1 MKKTI
6 LSLTMLLCMGSAFG
20 QTVDKLMEKW
30 KAIEG
35 VEYQETTEETR
46 KSIEESREKGAEGL
60 SKEDYDYVLKNFK
73 KVEQVQM
80 TLNEG
85 QMDQLA
91 NDIQA
96 LKGYETLFMQNDN
109 KEPEEGK
116 NMIQNMINQT
126 FNSNYQMRF
135 YGRVKGNIVND
146 LLIRWDIWGKVV
158 LAHVEG
164 KFKKELMLKSFLGSD
179 LVSIEEDEDA
189 VNMKDVV
196 KEVKDG
202 NALIV
207 IDGEEH
213 PELHSTKEAHEYMRA
228 HDIQFNNES
237 WIVGGAVKEKYPNTD
252 KKVVIEFTRKEK
264 EQKYLNGRTGVQA
277 TVHASL

>member
-6 LSLTMLLCMGSAFG
+6 LSLTMLLCVGSAFG
-20 QTVDKLMEKW
+20 QTVDKLMAKW

-35 VEYQETTEETR
+35 AEYSETTEATR

-60 SKEDYDYVLKNFK
+60 SKEDYDFVLKNFK
-73 KVEQVQM
+73 KVEQIQM
-80 TLNEG
+80 TLNED
-85 QMDQLA
+85 QMAQLA
-91 NDIQA
+91 NDLQA

-116 NMIQNMINQT
+116 SLVQNMINQT
-126 FNSNYQMRF
+126 FNPNYQMRV
-135 YGRVKGNIVND
+135 YGKVKGNMVND

-158 LAHVEG
+158 LAHFDG
-164 KFKKELMLKSFLGSD
+164 KIKKDLILKSILSGD
-179 LVSIEEDEDA
+179 LVNFEEDEDA

-207 IDGEEH
+207 INGKEYPDLQSSE
-213 PELHSTKEAHEYMRA
+213 EAHEYMKA
-228 HDIQFNNES
+228 HDIWCNHEN
-237 WIVGGAVKEKYPNTD
+237 WIVGGAVKEKYPHTD

-264 EQKYLNGRTGVQA
+264 EQR
-277 TVHASL
+277 

>member
-6 LSLTMLLCMGSAFG
+6 LSLTMLLCVGSAVG

-35 VEYQETTEETR
+35 AEYSETTEATR
-46 KSIEESREKGAEGL
+46 KSIEESREKGSAGL
-60 SKEDYDYVLKNFK
+60 SKKEYDFILKNFK
-73 KVEQVQM
+73 KVEQIQM
-80 TLNEG
+80 NLDED
-85 QMDQLA
+85 QMAQLA
-91 NDIQA
+91 NDLQA
-96 LKGYETLFMQNDN
+96 LKGYEMLFMQNDN

-116 NMIQNMINQT
+116 SLVQNMINQT
-126 FNSNYQMRF
+126 FNPNSQLRF

-158 LAHVEG
+158 LAHFDG
-164 KFKKELMLKSFLGSD
+164 KMKKDLILKSIIGCEWGN
-179 LVSIEEDEDA
+179 LVDFEEDENVVD
-189 VNMKDVV
+189 MKDVV

-237 WIVGGAVKEKYPNTD
+237 WIVGGAVKEKYPHTD
-252 KKVVIEFTRKEK
+252 KKVVIEFTQKEK
-264 EQKYLNGRTGVQA
+264 EQQ
-277 TVHASL
+277 

>member
-6 LSLTMLLCMGSAFG
+6 LSLTMLLCVGSAFG
-20 QTVDKLMEKW
+20 QTVDKLMAKW

-35 VEYQETTEETR
+35 AEYSETTEATR

-60 SKEDYDYVLKNFK
+60 SKEDYDFVLKNFK
-73 KVEQVQM
+73 KVEQIQM
-80 TLNEG
+80 TLNED
-85 QMDQLA
+85 QMAQLA
-91 NDIQA
+91 NDLQA

-116 NMIQNMINQT
+116 NLVQNMINQT
-126 FNSNYQMRF
+126 FNPNYQMRV
-135 YGRVKGNIVND
+135 YGKVKGNIVND

-158 LAHVEG
+158 LAHVDG
-164 KFKKELMLKSFLGSD
+164 KTKKDLILKSIFSGD
-179 LVSIEEDEDA
+179 LVNFEEDEDA

-207 IDGEEH
+207 INGKEYPDLQSSE
-213 PELHSTKEAHEYMRA
+213 EAHEYMKA
-228 HDIQFNNES
+228 HDIWCNHEN
-237 WIVGGAVKEKYPNTD
+237 WIVGGAVKEKYPHTD

-264 EQKYLNGRTGVQA
+264 EQR
-277 TVHASL
+277 

>member
-1 MKKTI
+1 MKQLF
-6 LSLTMLLCMGSAFG
+6 LSIMMLLCVGSTFG
-20 QTVDKLMEKW
+20 QTADKLMAKW
-30 KAIEG
+30 KAIDG
-35 VEYQETTEETR
+35 AEYQETTAETR
-46 KSIEESREKGAEGL
+46 KSIEESREKGSAGL
-60 SKEDYDYVLKNFK
+60 SKEEYDFILKNFK

-80 TLNEG
+80 TLDED
-85 QMDQLA
+85 QMAQLA
-91 NDIQA
+91 DDLQA
-96 LKGYETLFMQNDN
+96 LKGYEMLFMQNDN

-116 NMIQNMINQT
+116 NLVQNMINQT
-126 FNSNYQMRF
+126 FNPNSQMRF

-158 LAHVEG
+158 LAHFDG
-164 KFKKELMLKSFLGSD
+164 KMKKDLILKSIIGCEWGN
-179 LVSIEEDEDA
+179 LVDFEEDENVVD
-189 VNMKDVV
+189 MKDVV

-264 EQKYLNGRTGVQA
+264 EQQ
-277 TVHASL
+277 

>member
-1 MKKTI
+1 
-6 LSLTMLLCMGSAFG
+6 MLLCMGSAFG

-30 KAIEG
+30 KAVEG
-35 VEYQETTEETR
+35 AEYQETTAESR
-46 KSIEESREKGAEGL
+46 KSIEESREKESAGL
-60 SKEDYDYVLKNFK
+60 SKKDYDYMLKNLK
-73 KVEQVQM
+73 KVEQMQM
-80 TLNEG
+80 TLDED
-85 QMDQLA
+85 QMAELT
-91 NDIQA
+91 NDLQA
-96 LKGYETLFMQNDN
+96 LKGYETLYMQNDN

-158 LAHVEG
+158 LSHVEG

-196 KEVKDG
+196 NEVKNG

-207 IDGEEH
+207 INGEEH
-213 PELHSTKEAHEYMRA
+213 PELHSTKEAREYMRA
-228 HDIQFNNES
+228 HDFSFNSEN
-237 WIVGGAVKEKYPNTD
+237 WIVGGAVKEKYPHTD
-252 KKVVIEFTRKEK
+252 KKVVIEFTREEK
-264 EQKYLNGRTGVQA
+264 EQQ
-277 TVHASL
+277 

>member
-6 LSLTMLLCMGSAFG
+6 LSLTMLLCVGSAFG
-20 QTVDKLMEKW
+20 QTVDKLMAKW

-35 VEYQETTEETR
+35 AEYSETTEATR

-60 SKEDYDYVLKNFK
+60 SKEDYDFVLKNFK
-73 KVEQVQM
+73 KVEQIQM
-80 TLNEG
+80 TLNED
-85 QMDQLA
+85 QMAQLA
-91 NDIQA
+91 NDLQA

-116 NMIQNMINQT
+116 NLVQNMINQT
-126 FNSNYQMRF
+126 FNPNYQMRF
-135 YGRVKGNIVND
+135 YGKVKGNMVND

-158 LAHVEG
+158 LAHFDG
-164 KFKKELMLKSFLGSD
+164 KIKKDLILKSILSGD
-179 LVSIEEDEDA
+179 LVNFEEDEDA

-207 IDGEEH
+207 INGKEYPDLQSSE
-213 PELHSTKEAHEYMRA
+213 EAHEYMKA
-228 HDIQFNNES
+228 HDIWCNHEN
-237 WIVGGAVKEKYPNTD
+237 WIVGGAVKEKYPHTD

-264 EQKYLNGRTGVQA
+264 EQR
-277 TVHASL
+277 

>member
-6 LSLTMLLCMGSAFG
+6 LSLTMLLCVGSAFG
-20 QTVDKLMEKW
+20 QTVDKLMGKW
-30 KAIEG
+30 KAIDG
-35 VEYQETTEETR
+35 AEYQETTAETR
-46 KSIEESREKGAEGL
+46 KSIEESREKGSGGL
-60 SKEDYDYVLKNFK
+60 SKKDYDYVLKNFK
-73 KVEQVQM
+73 KVEQIQM
-80 TLNEG
+80 TLNEE
-85 QMDQLA
+85 QMAELA
-91 NDIQA
+91 KDLQA

-116 NMIQNMINQT
+116 NLVQNMINQT
-126 FNSNYQMRF
+126 FNPNYQMRF
-135 YGRVKGNIVND
+135 YGKVKGDIVND

-158 LAHVEG
+158 LAHFDG
-164 KFKKELMLKSFLGSD
+164 KIKKDLILKSILSGDF
-179 LVSIEEDEDA
+179 VNFEEDEDA

-207 IDGEEH
+207 INGKEYPD
-213 PELHSTKEAHEYMRA
+213 LHSSEEAHEYMKA
-228 HDIQFNNES
+228 HDIWCNHES

-264 EQKYLNGRTGVQA
+264 EQR
-277 TVHASL
+277 